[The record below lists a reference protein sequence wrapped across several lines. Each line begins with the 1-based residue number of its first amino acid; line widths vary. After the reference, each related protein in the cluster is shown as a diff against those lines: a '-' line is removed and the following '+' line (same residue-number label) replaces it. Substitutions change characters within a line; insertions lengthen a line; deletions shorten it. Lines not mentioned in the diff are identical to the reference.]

1 MSKGPPNFSAAG
13 TFSPFVR
20 LEAVLSVDLTS
31 NLSYRTVKRGWGWS
45 SCNVWTLMDRIK
57 GPIIP
62 RTEKWASILGE
73 NSFKCIFTLDGNL
86 THQRET
92 SCNIESWL
100 VQTVILK
107 SFIEVTSTRTFPSAF
122 YSAKSTPRQ
131 VRSATLSGGERRV
144 SLPNGHY
151 SASTMGRASSD
162 APRFRHY
169 GSSLSLAEGHGT
181 HELTSRTLRHYCY
194 FDLWSYFFSE
204 MGNAIIYLFQC
215 NDR

>member
-1 MSKGPPNFSAAG
+1 MELLQCVNTNGPYKRAYHSEDREMSLNSRWEF
-13 TFSPFVR
+13 FQ
-20 LEAVLSVDLTS
+20 
-31 NLSYRTVKRGWGWS
+31 
-45 SCNVWTLMDRIK
+45 NVSLR
-57 GPIIP
+57 
-62 RTEKWASILGE
+62 
-73 NSFKCIFTLDGNL
+73 NL

-107 SFIEVTSTRTFPSAF
+107 SNIEVTSSRIFPLAF

-215 NDR
+215 NDK